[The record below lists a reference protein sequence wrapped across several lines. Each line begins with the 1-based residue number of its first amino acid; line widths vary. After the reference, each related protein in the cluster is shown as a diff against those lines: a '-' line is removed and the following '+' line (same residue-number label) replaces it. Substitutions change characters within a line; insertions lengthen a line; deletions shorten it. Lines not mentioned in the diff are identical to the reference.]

1 MRCEDTQTRGQN
13 NHTYKERRGE
23 KGALPGLLCRCYCS
37 VLLCALLPCSVLLL
51 GATARCYCVRCCPT
65 YLCLLRLRG
74 CDCACGCEPA
84 LAPVPAHLR
93 LRVRSCACSC
103 VCICVHVL
111 SRRVRLRVCMCMY
124 ASACDAWAR
133 GRNTHAHI
141 FLSRPA
147 APPLFPPSLT
157 PSPARCTVPLCDRF
171 RVGKDRE
178 QGRSRCC
185 SVFAP

>member
-1 MRCEDTQTRGQN
+1 MGCRAQVAASVCIAE
-13 NHTYKERRGE
+13 E
-23 KGALPGLLCRCYCS
+23 GAT
-37 VLLCALLPCSVLLL
+37 LL
-51 GATARCYCVRCCPT
+51 GAARAHSVETNCLPACVCVLRLRCCPT

-74 CDCACGCEPA
+74 CACACACEPA

-93 LRVRSCACSC
+93 LRVRSCACSRA

-111 SRRVRLRVCMCMY
+111 SRRVRLRVCMY